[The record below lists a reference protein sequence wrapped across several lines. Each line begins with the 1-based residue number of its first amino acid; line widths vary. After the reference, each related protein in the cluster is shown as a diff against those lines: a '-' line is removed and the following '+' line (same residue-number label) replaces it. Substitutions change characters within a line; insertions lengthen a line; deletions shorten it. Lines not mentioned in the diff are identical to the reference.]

1 FGVVGLDHD
10 EEGLVFTNEVG
21 AAIDP
26 NNLAR
31 TLIRLSAE
39 AGVPRATP
47 RLLRHTAITRG
58 DNLSQADDAMQQ
70 HLDFDE

>member
-1 FGVVGLDHD
+1 M
-10 EEGLVFTNEVG
+10 FTNEEG

-26 NNLAR
+26 NDLGR

-47 RLLRHTAITRG
+47 SLLRHTAMAHG
-58 DNLSQADDAMQQ
+58 ENLSQADDAMQQ
-70 HLDFDE
+70 HLDFGA